1 MQKMLACTLI
11 VVLML
16 LAAGFAGGAH
26 AAEAE
31 EELASW
37 YGPGLY
43 GNPTASGEILAYGDY
58 GAASLEYP
66 LGTVLEVCYVGCTTV
81 VVNDSGPYVAGRTL
95 DLQQAPA
102 EDIGLTA
109 AGVDYVE
116 AYPVAYVP
124 VGYAAARQ

>member
-1 MQKMLACTLI
+1 MHKFFTMLAFA
-11 VVLML
+11 
-16 LAAGFAGGAH
+16 LALSIFTFADPKP
-26 AAEAE
+26 AEADVE
-31 EELASW
+31 YASW

-43 GNPTASGEILAYGDY
+43 GNLTASGEALVYGDY

-81 VVNDSGPYVAGRTL
+81 VVNDAGPYVASRTL

-109 AGVDYVE
+109 VGVDYVDAE
-116 AYPVAYVP
+116 VLYYPY
-124 VGYAAARQ
+124 